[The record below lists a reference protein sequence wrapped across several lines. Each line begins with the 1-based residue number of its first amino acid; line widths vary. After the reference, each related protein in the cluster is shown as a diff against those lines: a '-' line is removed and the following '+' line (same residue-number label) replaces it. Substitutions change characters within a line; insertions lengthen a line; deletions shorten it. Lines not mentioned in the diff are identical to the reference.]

1 MKTEEIIELLV
12 QEIAKL
18 PEGTES
24 TIAREVSKLGI
35 DVTDKELF
43 DIDYK
48 TIEKLDEK
56 RILLDKSKYV
66 GQCIGLS
73 FNIPFVVRK
82 ENYGEAVKRVTIVS
96 MNVEELEKLCQENNA
111 EAMNELGKRYLEGLR
126 EKHNE
131 KKALSLF
138 IKASKLGL
146 IEAKINLAKCFY
158 EGKGTEKNDYVAFDI
173 YKELADAKVYDP
185 SLYYLAQYYFY
196 GGPVEIDTK
205 KAYEYY
211 NKAYEHN
218 KNNLDAKWRVAI
230 SYYVGKYFNE
240 KNSKKAFEMMNEL
253 ANAGFGKA
261 YYYLADMYYYGDGVE
276 RDYKKAQENLEKSVI
291 KKEFVYDS
299 RYRLGM
305 MYLEGK
311 SKEIDYSKADQYFR
325 EILDENYDDAY
336 YKLAYVLEKYEK
348 EGKEAKQYYEK
359 IELDFCMLLIY
370 YMLSYKDTANM
381 NELKELLNLSRIEL
395 KNSALNDWLKKYYD
409 RLSYLS
415 DEEYQEI
422 VSRVESKMQNK
433 KKIDFSKIASD
444 EDVKQVAKKIIK

>member
-56 RILLDKSKYV
+56 RILLDKSKYA

-82 ENYGEAVKRVTIVS
+82 ENYGEAVKRVKIVS

-111 EAMNELGKRYLEGLR
+111 EA
-126 EKHNE
+126 
-131 KKALSLF
+131 
-138 IKASKLGL
+138 
-146 IEAKINLAKCFY
+146 
-158 EGKGTEKNDYVAFDI
+158 
-173 YKELADAKVYDP
+173 
-185 SLYYLAQYYFY
+185 
-196 GGPVEIDTK
+196 
-205 KAYEYY
+205 
-211 NKAYEHN
+211 
-218 KNNLDAKWRVAI
+218 
-230 SYYVGKYFNE
+230 
-240 KNSKKAFEMMNEL
+240 MNEL

-311 SKEIDYSKADQYFR
+311 AKEIDYSKADQYFR

-444 EDVKQVAKKIIK
+444 ENVKQVAKKIIK

>member
-56 RILLDKSKYV
+56 RILLDKSNYA

-82 ENYGEAVKRVTIVS
+82 ENYGEAVKRVKIVS

-111 EAMNELGKRYLEGLR
+111 EAM
-126 EKHNE
+126 
-131 KKALSLF
+131 
-138 IKASKLGL
+138 

-305 MYLEGK
+305 MYLERK
-311 SKEIDYSKADQYFR
+311 AKEIDYSKADQYFR